1 MTALYVLLA
10 VTCFFALLLAFPVTV
25 QVEYREKA
33 SVCIRYLFFRF
44 HIPPKKKKKEKKEEK
59 PAGEKAPAKNRL
71 KKLYE
76 AKGLSGFL
84 SLLKEAAQIAS
95 EAASEVLR
103 HTVFHRFWLKIRVS
117 GGDASAA
124 ALDYGKVCG
133 AVSSG
138 LGILLG
144 RARCTDCRVD
154 VLPDFCSEESSV
166 CFSADARV
174 LAFFLLKAVNR
185 AIFRSVHLIKAGKAV
200 HNI

>member
-1 MTALYVLLA
+1 MTALYILLA
-10 VTCFFALLLAFPVTV
+10 MTCFFALLLVFPVTV
-25 QVEYREKA
+25 QIEYRQKA

-44 HIPPKKKKKEKKEEK
+44 HIPPKKKKKEKEEK
-59 PAGEKAPAKNRL
+59 PTEEKAPEKSRL

-95 EAASEVLR
+95 EAAAEVFR
-103 HTVFHRFWLKIRVS
+103 HTVFHRFWLQIRVS
-117 GGDASAA
+117 GEDASAA
-124 ALDYGKVCG
+124 ALNYGKVCG

-144 RARCTDCRVD
+144 LARCTDCRVD
-154 VLPDFCSEESSV
+154 VLPDFNSQESSV

-174 LAFFLLKAVNR
+174 LAFFPVKALTR
-185 AIFRSVHLIKAGKAV
+185 AIFRSIRLIKAEKAV

>member
-10 VTCFFALLLAFPVTV
+10 VACFFALLLILPVTV
-25 QVEYREKA
+25 HVEYHEKA
-33 SVCIRYLFFRF
+33 SVCIGYLFFRF
-44 HIPPKKKKKEKKEEK
+44 HFPSRRKKKEKEEK
-59 PAGEKAPAKNRL
+59 PAGEEPPKKNRL
-71 KKLYE
+71 KKLYD

-84 SLLKEAAQIAS
+84 SLLKEAVQIAS
-95 EAASEVLR
+95 EPASKIFR

-117 GGDASAA
+117 GEDAAA
-124 ALDYGKVCG
+124 TALDYGIVCG

-144 RARCTDCRVD
+144 HARCTDCRVD
-154 VLPDFCSEESSV
+154 VLPDFCSEESSL
-166 CFSADARV
+166 CFSANARV
-174 LAFFLLKAVNR
+174 LAVFWLKTVNH